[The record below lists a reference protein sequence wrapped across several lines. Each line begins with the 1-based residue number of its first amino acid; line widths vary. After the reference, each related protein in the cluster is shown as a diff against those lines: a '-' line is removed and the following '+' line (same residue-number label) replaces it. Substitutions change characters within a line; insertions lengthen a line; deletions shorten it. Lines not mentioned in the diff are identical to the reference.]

1 MTEQVALRLH
11 NRNPDV
17 LTCIANLSN
26 DEVFTPPELANQ
38 MLDLVA
44 AAWADG
50 HNGAS
55 IWADP
60 PSDSSTPSPSPASSY
75 ARSPRGS
82 PTGSRTRSLISR
94 HESIT
99 SSPSRCSASESPASP
114 A

>member
-1 MTEQVALRLH
+1 MTEQVGLRLH

-38 MLDLVA
+38 MLDLSRRPGPTDTTA
-44 AAWADG
+44 P
-50 HNGAS
+50 AS
-55 IWADP
+55 GQTP
-60 PSDSSTPSPSPASSY
+60 PSDSSTPSPSPVSSY

-82 PTGSRTRSLISR
+82 PTGSRTRSQISR

-99 SSPSRCSASESPASP
+99 SSPNRCSASESPASP